1 MANKNRRNHAKGGG
15 MMMMRGVALGAT
27 VLAMLLAYLGV
38 SNSCED
44 LGRQIK
50 QAEQEKAELLKQVA
64 TEEQNWAQARS
75 VRNMEKLMKQFQ
87 LSMDFPQEKDII
99 RLHVERPEDVVE
111 YARAR

>member
-1 MANKNRRNHAKGGG
+1 MANRNRRNHAKGGG
-15 MMMMRGVALGAT
+15 TTMVRGVAVGAA
-27 VLAMLLAYLGV
+27 VLALVLAYLGV
-38 SNSCED
+38 SNSCDD

-50 QAEQEKAELLKQVA
+50 QAEQEKAELRKQVMA
-64 TEEQNWAQARS
+64 EEQNWAQARS

-99 RLHVERPEDVVE
+99 RLHVSRPEDVVE